1 VENVTLPVLG
11 GNLFRQQ
18 MMPPTSKDFSIM
30 NNQRGSAATTAL
42 LVLALTLSI
51 VSTGC
56 EHRDEAV
63 KFDTPYQAVLL
74 ANGSVYFGHLND
86 YGTHHPVLTDVFY
99 IVSQTDPTTKAV
111 NNVLVKRGKEL
122 HAPDRMYLTPT
133 AIVFV
138 EPVGKDSKV
147 AQLIAQAEH

>member
-1 VENVTLPVLG
+1 
-11 GNLFRQQ
+11 
-18 MMPPTSKDFSIM
+18 MPPTSKDFSTM
-30 NNQRGSAATTAL
+30 NNQRGSAATTVL
-42 LVLALTLSI
+42 LALALALSI

-56 EHRDEAV
+56 EQQRDEAV

-99 IVSQTDPTTKAV
+99 IVSQTDPNTKAV